1 MTPPPAVIKY
11 DISVAK
17 ILIYALPG
25 QTLEEKVAYIFVQL
39 NAWKISWN
47 IAIIEKEEEKNSIAQ
62 GCLGP
67 EMGHWTQIHLA
78 ALSCPRMRF

>member
-47 IAIIEKEEEKNSIAQ
+47 IAIIEKEEEEKTASLKGA
-62 GCLGP
+62 
-67 EMGHWTQIHLA
+67 
-78 ALSCPRMRF
+78 